1 MYRHSVHPEVFVIS
15 SQIEINLEFF
25 VSSDKSLKDRAI
37 NFWKGYK
44 VDRKKTKVL
53 SCSSQN
59 KLSVILF
66 FFFSSGRKTKFLLLW
81 GQVFSIVEYNNITF
95 IKNAFCFRHVSWL
108 KSEWVCKYFSPTY
121 KSTET
126 PLKSFAWHRH
136 NLNSH
141 RISTEE
147 NAWSVHFCFLHK
159 CI

>member
-1 MYRHSVHPEVFVIS
+1 MSRLEVFVIS

-66 FFFSSGRKTKFLLLW
+66 FFFRVVGKQS
-81 GQVFSIVEYNNITF
+81 
-95 IKNAFCFRHVSWL
+95 FCYYEA
-108 KSEWVCKYFSPTY
+108 KFSP
-121 KSTET
+121 
-126 PLKSFAWHRH
+126 L
-136 NLNSH
+136 
-141 RISTEE
+141 
-147 NAWSVHFCFLHK
+147 
-159 CI
+159 

>member
-1 MYRHSVHPEVFVIS
+1 MVFIRFLFWQCFNKNSSCCFWWRDLNPWLTSPCTTFSSLHSLINTSILSRLEVFVIS

-66 FFFSSGRKTKFLLLW
+66 FSFFEWSENK
-81 GQVFSIVEYNNITF
+81 VFAIMRPS
-95 IKNAFCFRHVSWL
+95 
-108 KSEWVCKYFSPTY
+108 
-121 KSTET
+121 
-126 PLKSFAWHRH
+126 
-136 NLNSH
+136 
-141 RISTEE
+141 
-147 NAWSVHFCFLHK
+147 FLHCRIQQYYVYK
-159 CI
+159 ECVLF

>member
-1 MYRHSVHPEVFVIS
+1 MVFIRFLFWQCFNKNSSCCFWCRDLNPWLTGPCTTFSSLHSLINTSILSRLEVFVIS

-66 FFFSSGRKTKFLLLW
+66 FFFRVVGKQS
-81 GQVFSIVEYNNITF
+81 
-95 IKNAFCFRHVSWL
+95 FCYYEA
-108 KSEWVCKYFSPTY
+108 KFSP
-121 KSTET
+121 
-126 PLKSFAWHRH
+126 L
-136 NLNSH
+136 
-141 RISTEE
+141 
-147 NAWSVHFCFLHK
+147 
-159 CI
+159 

>member
-1 MYRHSVHPEVFVIS
+1 MVFIRFLFWQCFNKNSSCCFWWRDLNPWLTGPCTTFSSLHSLINTSILSRLEVFVIS

-66 FFFSSGRKTKFLLLW
+66 FFLGWSENK
-81 GQVFSIVEYNNITF
+81 VFAIMGPS
-95 IKNAFCFRHVSWL
+95 
-108 KSEWVCKYFSPTY
+108 
-121 KSTET
+121 
-126 PLKSFAWHRH
+126 
-136 NLNSH
+136 
-141 RISTEE
+141 
-147 NAWSVHFCFLHK
+147 FLH
-159 CI
+159 CRI